1 MENQRLVTRKRK
13 ARTTSERYGDTD
25 RWHRANSMITDV
37 AVQVGALINGVCT
50 DARDSSTPPESGRV
64 VTIRFSWTDSLNAID
79 QYGLMRIALAPGDGF
94 VRINATPVASLDKR
108 DSTFENAISLRE
120 LSSQKLGQLLMDV
133 YEQTIKSFSPW
144 ACEMAECE
152 SPAEP
157 EDPIWHRIRSLA
169 VMQPAELAVQT

>member
-13 ARTTSERYGDTD
+13 ARTGNAIYENID
-25 RWHRANSMITDV
+25 RWHQANSMITDV
-37 AVQVGALINGVCT
+37 AVQVGALINGVCS
-50 DARDSSTPPESGRV
+50 DARDSSTSPESASLI
-64 VTIRFSWTDSLNAID
+64 TIRFSWTDSPNSAD

-94 VRINATPVASLDKR
+94 VRINATPVMSSDR
-108 DSTFENAISLRE
+108 SGNTFENALSLRE

-133 YEQTIKSFSPW
+133 YEQTIKSFTPW
-144 ACEMAECE
+144 ACEKARCE

-157 EDPIWHRIRSLA
+157 EDSIWHRIRSLA